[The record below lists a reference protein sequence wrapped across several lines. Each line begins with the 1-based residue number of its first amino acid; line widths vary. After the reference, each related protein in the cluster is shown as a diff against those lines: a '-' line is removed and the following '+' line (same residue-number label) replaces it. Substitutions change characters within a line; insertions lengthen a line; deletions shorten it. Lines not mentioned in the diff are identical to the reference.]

1 MPSPRQARSYTHFRP
16 SLTRALL
23 MVALVG
29 VPSLSWAEEEVKV
42 NAAQMQTLGIRLVH
56 PISSRTDLT
65 LPYPA
70 QIVIPMPQLWVVS
83 TPVSGMVT
91 SLAIARGDRVDAGQP
106 LVNLESPSFVS
117 LQREYLQAFSQEVL
131 AAQQLKRNT
140 ELFDGKAVPQRVLET
155 SQAEA
160 RQASIAVAEKRQMLR
175 LSGLSDAAIARL
187 TSETAIVATM
197 SVAARQQATVIDI
210 LVSPGQRIEQAAP
223 LVKLARLS
231 VLWAEIAI
239 PASNIHAIRPGARV
253 EIEGY
258 AVPGKVILVSET
270 TDSATQTV
278 LVRAEVP
285 NSGEL
290 RPGQTAAVRIGFISV
305 GESAW
310 EIPYSALVRR
320 GDKASVFVAI
330 EGGFRL
336 LPVTL
341 IAEDQEHVVI
351 SGVISDKDEVAVSGT
366 AALRG
371 ILLRLGASE

>member
-1 MPSPRQARSYTHFRP
+1 MPCPRQARP
-16 SLTRALL
+16 SPSWPRLPRALL
-23 MVALVG
+23 VVALIG
-29 VPSLSWAEEEVKV
+29 VPSLSWAQEEVKIS
-42 NAAQMQTLGIRLVH
+42 AAQMRTLGIRLVH
-56 PISSRTDLT
+56 SISSRTDLT

-83 TPVSGMVT
+83 TPVAGMVT

-117 LQREYLQAFSQEVL
+117 LQREYLQAFSQDVL

-175 LSGLSDAAIARL
+175 LSGLSDEAIARL
-187 TSETAIVATM
+187 TSETAIAATM

-210 LVSPGQRIEQAAP
+210 LVSPGQRVEQAAP

-239 PASNIHAIRPGARV
+239 PASNIRAIRPGARV

-258 AVPGKVILVSET
+258 ALPGKVILVSET
-270 TDSATQTV
+270 TDAATQTV

-290 RPGQTAAVRIGFISV
+290 RPGQTAAARIGFISV

-351 SGVISDKDEVAVSGT
+351 SGAISDKDEVAISGT